1 MKKDELKQRLA
12 TFIISKRNGTPL
24 RVFAQKHGLSFASVS
39 RIEKLEQNVTI
50 NTLEELCKAFKCD
63 IDELFPK

>member
-1 MKKDELKQRLA
+1 MKQDELKERLA
-12 TFIISKRNGTPL
+12 KFIRSKRDDMPL
-24 RVFAQKHGLSFASVS
+24 RAFAQKHGLSFASVS

-50 NTLEELCKAFKCD
+50 RTLEELCRAFKCD